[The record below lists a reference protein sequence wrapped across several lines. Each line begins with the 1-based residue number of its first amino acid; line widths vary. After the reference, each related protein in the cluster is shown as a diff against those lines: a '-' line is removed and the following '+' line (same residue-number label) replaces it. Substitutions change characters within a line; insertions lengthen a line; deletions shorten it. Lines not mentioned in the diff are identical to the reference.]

1 GVQQKGAVYLF
12 DAYRRRLEIDAD
24 FCSPERQANLTR
36 AELLDVFRSDDG
48 IDPMPALDLHLDLAQ
63 AYGRDML
70 ALHLTPLAVLQKSQ
84 ASSSPLRTFTD
95 LLDQISGY
103 KEDPLRKKSG
113 LLALILNQRP
123 ESFLPFG
130 KDEQVEPVID
140 YHLMRSCLRVGLI
153 DILDEELKEKLV
165 NRQIISPSE
174 EWTVRYAA
182 YRAIEQVV
190 ALSGKSTGAVD
201 WFFFGA
207 RKRCPEMS
215 EPECHLCQ
223 IDSVCA
229 HRKQLSQPVLR
240 TTFY

>member
-1 GVQQKGAVYLF
+1 
-12 DAYRRRLEIDAD
+12 
-24 FCSPERQANLTR
+24 
-36 AELLDVFRSDDG
+36 
-48 IDPMPALDLHLDLAQ
+48 MPALDLHLEMAQ

-70 ALHLTPLAVLQKSQ
+70 AAQLTPEAVVQKAR
-84 ASSSPLRTFTD
+84 ASSTPLRTFIE
-95 LLDQISGY
+95 LLDTISGY

-113 LLALILNQRP
+113 LLVLILNQRP
-123 ESFLPFG
+123 EAFLHFG
-130 KDEQVEPVID
+130 SDEQVEPVID

-153 DILDEELKEKLV
+153 DVLDNGLKTKLMNRQVISPDEE
-165 NRQIISPSE
+165 
-174 EWTVRYAA
+174 WAVRYAA

-190 ALSGKSTGAVD
+190 TVSGKSTGAVD

-215 EPECHLCQ
+215 EPECNLCQ

-229 HRKQLSQPVLR
+229 HRKELFQPVLR